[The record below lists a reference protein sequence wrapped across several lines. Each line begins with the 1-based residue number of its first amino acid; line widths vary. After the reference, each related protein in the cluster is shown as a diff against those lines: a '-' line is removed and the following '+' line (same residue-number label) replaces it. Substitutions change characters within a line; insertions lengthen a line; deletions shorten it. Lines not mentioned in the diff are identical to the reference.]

1 MYRYSVDFIVTYYSH
16 RELTIIIHFSL
27 SLATDSN
34 CLFECPF
41 INWIGCC
48 TRSTQRE
55 RKRENKKKNREIVE
69 LEKKK
74 KRTIFLDPVVLCQ
87 IRSLWGLAT
96 HSDRNPIFPVFKKS
110 SVFLHLSLGE
120 TRSSLQHPTAFSS
133 FSKRPRKSNFSPSA
147 TCASSLAQVSGFC
160 WWITDCDTLS
170 YPQHFWIYWT
180 P

>member
-1 MYRYSVDFIVTYYSH
+1 MDNKLLCCIFHLFTLRLRRQV
-16 RELTIIIHFSL
+16 SL
-27 SLATDSN
+27 SLSSSSEHRWGPDRYLWAAR
-34 CLFECPF
+34 EEKK
-41 INWIGCC
+41 
-48 TRSTQRE
+48 RE
-55 RKRENKKKNREIVE
+55 RKKETEKNREIVE

-74 KRTIFLDPVVLCQ
+74 KRTIFLHPVVLCQ

-120 TRSSLQHPTAFSS
+120 TRSSLQHPPAFSS

-170 YPQHFWIYWT
+170 SPQHFWNYWT